1 MLSKSQM
8 MRLQMARRQAGIEEA
23 EYRDMLAHIFD
34 GCVSSTD
41 PRLTNEH
48 WDRIIAFW
56 EAVYFRK
63 LDRKEVKPPGRNAMF
78 QKRGY
83 WAQKNKR
90 GNTSRDRFTSNDLA
104 GQIAAAE
111 ARLLAL
117 GKGPHYCAAIRSRIG
132 GDAASPLQQRKYL
145 AALEKTTE
153 AAAQRRSEVPHA

>member
-1 MLSKSQM
+1 M

-90 GNTSRDRFTSNDLA
+90 GNTSRDRYTAEDLGA
-104 GQIAAAE
+104 QIADAE
-111 ARLLAL
+111 GHLLKL
-117 GKGPHYCAAIRSRIG
+117 GYGPHYCAAIHARIG
-132 GDAASPLQQRKYL
+132 GDAASPIQRRKYL
-145 AALEKTTE
+145 AALENTT
-153 AAAQRRSEVPHA
+153 AAIVRRLGVPRA